1 MKSNYGTTYESD
13 QVNVP
18 EGKNDEAKDLTSC
31 DTPNETEKHIEK
43 LFASVVVIDPEL
55 HM

>member
-1 MKSNYGTTYESD
+1 
-13 QVNVP
+13 VNVL
-18 EGKNDEAKDLTSC
+18 EGKNDEAKDLTAC
-31 DTPNETEKHIEK
+31 DTPNETEKPIEK